1 MDRIT
6 LVGTIAGFCTTVSFL
21 PQVLKIHRTKSV
33 HDLSLLMFIIFAI
46 GVVSWL
52 VYGFLTGSM
61 PIIVA
66 NFITL
71 IFCGY
76 ILFMRTK
83 YAK

>member
-21 PQVLKIHRTKSV
+21 PQVMKIHRTKSV
-33 HDLSLLMFIIFAI
+33 HDLSLLMLIIFAI

>member
-21 PQVLKIHRTKSV
+21 PQVMKIHRTKSV